1 MSAFG
6 TFVDRS
12 NGAGPVRIF
21 SRGVVASPVCFRAG
35 LTFAPGAVKSWSFW
49 KRGQWNHLFVARRLD
64 LQTIPFSIE
73 RGRPIVR

>member
-35 LTFAPGAVKSWSFW
+35 YFCPWCGKELEFLEEGTVESP
-49 KRGQWNHLFVARRLD
+49 
-64 LQTIPFSIE
+64 
-73 RGRPIVR
+73 VRSAKA